1 MSRSASNPSPR
12 RKRSSAPGRRREGR
26 GDGSETARVST
37 ADSVAAVRSGDLSD
51 LFRFW
56 AGDGGLRAPTGEAAL
71 RRQVLEWMQDDEVLE
86 ARIAAMGK
94 RLQAIL
100 DVHLAAPRGE
110 VATIDLASS
119 RQLAY
124 LSEYDL
130 QASLA
135 VLKRHALLVGLKSA
149 EMARHG
155 VAVHQVPHDLAE
167 RILRLRR
174 SHRRGVFDRT
184 TLKGHLDRVYS
195 DPSRSTRIGAGRLRE
210 MYKMYAEES
219 AAVARIERLP
229 DGLRQLVEKAVMQF
243 GGILPRSLF
252 ERMETDLPHWNG
264 RRWGMIL
271 EESLVGTVSRLDL
284 ARYGLQHADE
294 TLVVFNE
301 VTLAWLRRVAVP
313 SDPDAPHDEASLG
326 VDLVSNLS
334 RFIGYILD
342 HNVRFTVQGEIFKTT
357 ERRILQELIP
367 NPGRELER
375 AEVLNFIFRFARH
388 EGMIE
393 STGERAFALTA
404 ASREWEPQDLDMK
417 MRTLLSYTVEETQLG
432 GEYFH
437 QARLRRIYMRL
448 LKRCEAGTWYDLMYL
463 PFLAR
468 NSYLAS
474 LDDLA
479 VEEYFSPAD
488 GSCARGAMDDLQ
500 RLAWNLVHWVRKRLY
515 LLGIVD
521 LGYDQRGHPVA
532 VRLTRLG
539 ARLLGGA
546 LPEEV
551 ETPTMGNLVVT
562 PDYEVVLFPTGDDS
576 ELVHDLDRFCSREK
590 RGYLIHF
597 RILEKGVGRA
607 LAEGMPL
614 RRLIGVLEDHSR
626 TPVPQNILYSIRDWA
641 CRAGIIV
648 LDSKGRVHCENPEVL
663 ERFRRD
669 PGVRPYIRRVVNES
683 TLQLKSGPTPCRQ
696 RALLCDL
703 GYIIELAE

>member
-1 MSRSASNPSPR
+1 MPSD
-12 RKRSSAPGRRREGR
+12 E
-26 GDGSETARVST
+26 
-37 ADSVAAVRSGDLSD
+37 AD
-51 LFRFW
+51 
-56 AGDGGLRAPTGEAAL
+56 L
-71 RRQVLEWMQDDEVLE
+71 RRQVLEWIEDDDVLQ
-86 ARIAAMGK
+86 ARIAGMGK

-100 DVHLAAPRGE
+100 DVHLAAPRNE
-110 VATIDLASS
+110 VVTAELASN

-135 VLKRHALLVGLKSA
+135 VLERHALLAAVKSA
-149 EMARHG
+149 EMIRHG
-155 VAVHQVPHDLAE
+155 VPGHRVPHDLAV

-174 SHRRGVFDRT
+174 ANRRGIFDRT

-195 DPSRSTRIGAGRLRE
+195 DPARSTRIGAGRLRE
-210 MYKMYAEES
+210 MYKMYSEES

-243 GGILPRSLF
+243 GGVLPRSLF

-264 RRWGMIL
+264 RRWGMLL
-271 EESLVGTVSRLDL
+271 EESLVGTVGRLDL
-284 ARYGLQHADE
+284 ARYGLQHTDE
-294 TLVVFNE
+294 TLLVFNE
-301 VTLAWLRRVAVP
+301 VTLAWLRRVAAP
-313 SDPDAPHDEASLG
+313 GDPDAPHDEASLG

-342 HNVRFTVQGEIFKTT
+342 HNVRFTVHGEIFKTT

-375 AEVLNFIFRFARH
+375 SEVLNFIFRFARR
-388 EGMIE
+388 EGLIE
-393 STGERAFALTA
+393 STGERTFALTA
-404 ASREWEPQDLDMK
+404 ASREWEPQALDEK
-417 MRTLLSYTVEETQLG
+417 LGTLLTYAVEEAQLG

-437 QARLRRIYMRL
+437 QARLRRIYLRL
-448 LKRCEAGTWYDLMYL
+448 LKRSEPGTWYDLMYL

-468 NSYLAS
+468 NTYLAS

-479 VEEYFSPAD
+479 VEDHFAEGDTVA
-488 GSCARGAMDDLQ
+488 ARGAMDDLQ

-515 LLGIVD
+515 LLGVVD
-521 LGYDQRGHPVA
+521 LGYDRRGHPVA
-532 VRLTRLG
+532 VRLTRAG

-546 LPEEV
+546 TPSV
-551 ETPTMGNLVVT
+551 SETPPLGNLVVT
-562 PDYEVVLFPTGDDS
+562 PDYEVVLFPTGDDA

-607 LAEGMPL
+607 LSEGMSL
-614 RRLIGVLEDHSR
+614 RRLIAVLESHSR
-626 TPVPQNILYSIRDWA
+626 TPVPQNVLYSIRDWA
-641 CRAGIIV
+641 CRAGLIV
-648 LDSKGRVHCENPEVL
+648 LDRKGVARCENTEVL
-663 ERFRRD
+663 GRFRRD
-669 PGVRPYIRRVVNES
+669 PGVRPYIRRVVDER
-683 TLQLKSGPTPCRQ
+683 TVQLKSGATPRRQ